1 LFCHIGFAHFA
12 FATINFDI
20 LLLSHFLPMRGD
32 RKIKTLRKWAKAT
45 LHRFHF
51 VFAPQGKTMYYQ
63 ELAGQKQNGQKKN
76 SQTSIHE

>member
-1 LFCHIGFAHFA
+1 
-12 FATINFDI
+12 
-20 LLLSHFLPMRGD
+20 MRGD
-32 RKIKTLRKWAKAT
+32 SKIKTLRKWAKAT